1 MAKATKKFKDSV
13 FSMYFGDPKRLI
25 ELYNSIEGTSLPMD
39 TPIEINT
46 LDDALFK
53 DRINDLSFVING
65 EIVVLV
71 EHQSTLNEN
80 MPVRLLLYV
89 ARVYEKI
96 LSEDKIYKSKRI
108 PLPTPRFVVLY
119 NGLEPS
125 EEYVEMSLSDSFILH
140 DETPMLELKVD
151 FYNINYGKSP
161 ELMDK
166 CPSLSEYSTFV
177 YYVRQNQEKGM
188 SLNKAITVAIDQAI
202 QNDIMKEF
210 LTKHGSE
217 VRNMLFEEW
226 KWEKYAEVQKEEGRE
241 EGRQEGR
248 AEGWEEGRLE
258 SLKNLIRNMGFT
270 VEQAMSAL
278 GVPENEY
285 SKYLGLLKE

>member
-1 MAKATKKFKDSV
+1 MAKANKKFKDSV

-166 CPSLSEYSTFV
+166 CPSLSEYSMFV